1 MVNLA
6 IVERTLILRLME
18 VGLRENEYDITML
31 NFFPPSVA
39 FPEVETR

>member
-1 MVNLA
+1 
-6 IVERTLILRLME
+6 ME
-18 VGLRENEYDITML
+18 VGLRENEYNITLL